1 MDSPKPLRIGII
13 GAGANTVTRHIPGF
27 QQIENVTITTVCN
40 RSEESSQRVADEFG
54 IERISRNW
62 KDVVSADDVDAVLI
76 GTWPYLHAEASIAAL
91 DAGKHVLTEAR
102 MARNVS
108 EAQAMLEASK
118 RNPGLV
124 SQIVA
129 APMSFDFDETVIGLL
144 ESGVIGDLREVCVTH
159 TGAQYADSMAAHGWR
174 QDSEL
179 SGYNI
184 ISMGIYY
191 EIILRWL
198 KKEPAKVFA
207 SGAVFTKERLADGG
221 SRKVQIE
228 IPESISMVAL
238 YPDESRL
245 VGHFSGIENG
255 TPRNE
260 IRLNGSKGSLRLDFG
275 NEILWKRQNFST
287 GGMLWRSSVGSPDEI
302 EVAIAEGARRGWQ
315 VEADFVKSIREG
327 LPVELTS
334 FEDGLRYMRFT
345 EAVYL
350 SSKEGGCWKPLT

>member
-1 MDSPKPLRIGII
+1 MDSQKPLRIGII
-13 GAGANTVTRHIPGF
+13 GAGANTVSRHIPGF
-27 QQIENVTITTVCN
+27 QQIENVTIATVCN
-40 RSEESSQRVADEFG
+40 RSEESSQRVADEYG
-54 IERISRNW
+54 IERIA
-62 KDVVSADDVDAVLI
+62 KDWREVVAAADVDAVMI

-102 MARNVS
+102 MARNVA
-108 EAQAMLEASK
+108 EAEAMLVASR

-129 APMSFDFDETVIGLL
+129 APMTLDFDETIIGLL
-144 ESGVIGDLREVCVTH
+144 ESAVIGDLREVCVTH
-159 TGAQYADSMAAHGWR
+159 TGAQYADSVAPHGWR

-198 KKEPAKVFA
+198 KREPAKVFA
-207 SGAVFTKERLADGG
+207 SGAVFTKERLADEG
-221 SRKVQIE
+221 SRRVKIE
-228 IPESISMVAL
+228 IPESISFIGI
-238 YPDESRL
+238 YSDETRL
-245 VGHFSGIENG
+245 IGHFSGIENG
-255 TPRNE
+255 APRNE
-260 IRLNGSKGSLRLDFG
+260 IRLNGSKGSLRMDFSA
-275 NEILWKRQNFST
+275 ETLWLSRA
-287 GGMLWRSSVGSPDEI
+287 GRSDEI
-302 EVAIAEGARRGWQ
+302 EVTVAPGVRRGWQ

-350 SSKEGGCWKPLT
+350 SSQEGGNWKTLSP